1 MPTLLAE
8 FDKAVKELR
17 YRSSGVIK
25 PRDDADE
32 IAIMDLADKQNYQ
45 TIVSLLENI
54 DRSKVTGVL
63 IEAVNSFTRAAID
76 AANANAVEDRLD
88 ELQTVRPW
96 RFVKKRRLM
105 AKLSDYR
112 QMENDDRRD
121 AQLLLLAWARDCYY
135 SQG

>member
-25 PRDDADE
+25 PSGVAGE
-32 IAIMDLADKQNYQ
+32 IAIMDLVDKQNYQ
-45 TIVSLLENI
+45 TIVGLLENI

-76 AANANAVEDRLD
+76 AANANVVEDRLA
-88 ELQTVRPW
+88 ELRTVHPW
-96 RFVKKRRLM
+96 RFVKKRHLM
-105 AKLSDYR
+105 AKLSDYW

-135 SQG
+135 SQD

>member
-25 PRDDADE
+25 PSGVAGE
-32 IAIMDLADKQNYQ
+32 IAIMDLVDKQNYQ
-45 TIVSLLENI
+45 TIVGLLENI

-76 AANANAVEDRLD
+76 AANANVVEDRLA
-88 ELQTVRPW
+88 ELRTVHPW

-112 QMENDDRRD
+112 QMENNDRRD
-121 AQLLLLAWARDCYY
+121 AQLLLLAWAKDCYY
-135 SQG
+135 SQD

>member
-8 FDKAVKELR
+8 FGKAVKELR

-25 PRDDADE
+25 PSDDANE
-32 IAIMDLADKQNYQ
+32 ITIMDLADKQNYQ
-45 TIVSLLENI
+45 TIVGLLENI

-76 AANANAVEDRLD
+76 AANANAVESRLT
-88 ELQTVRPW
+88 ELRTVHPW

-135 SQG
+135 SQD

>member
-25 PRDDADE
+25 PSGVAGE
-32 IAIMDLADKQNYQ
+32 IAIMDLVDKQNYQ
-45 TIVSLLENI
+45 TIVGLLENI

-63 IEAVNSFTRAAID
+63 IEAINSFTRAAID
-76 AANANAVEDRLD
+76 TANANAVEGRLA
-88 ELQTVRPW
+88 ELQTVHPW

-112 QMENDDRRD
+112 QMENNDRRD

-135 SQG
+135 SQD

>member
-17 YRSSGVIK
+17 YRSSGVTK

-135 SQG
+135 SQD

>member
-1 MPTLLAE
+1 M
-8 FDKAVKELR
+8 
-17 YRSSGVIK
+17 
-25 PRDDADE
+25 
-32 IAIMDLADKQNYQ
+32 
-45 TIVSLLENI
+45 
-54 DRSKVTGVL
+54 L

-88 ELQTVRPW
+88 EPADGSSVA
-96 RFVKKRRLM
+96 FCKKRRLM

-135 SQG
+135 SQD